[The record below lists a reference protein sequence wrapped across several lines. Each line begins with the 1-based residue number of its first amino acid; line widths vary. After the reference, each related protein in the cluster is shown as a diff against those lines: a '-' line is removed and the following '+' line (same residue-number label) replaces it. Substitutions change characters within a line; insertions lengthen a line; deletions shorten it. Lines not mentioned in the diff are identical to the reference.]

1 MWIVTVLGG
10 ILSVPIQVALGGL
23 LNGVKAKFKVI
34 NLGYV
39 IIKDIKVEESIYIIF
54 IYSSI
59 NRSWL
64 K

>member
-34 NLGYV
+34 NLSIV
-39 IIKDIKVEESIYIIF
+39 IIKDIKVEESIYYYLDVAPDF
-54 IYSSI
+54 HV
-59 NRSWL
+59 L